1 MDISS
6 SNYFSVSASTNKG
19 MSGMVSSMDTESMVK
34 QMLAGTQSKIDKQL
48 GLKQQTEWKQ
58 EIYRDI
64 ISSINDF
71 QAKYLDTSY
80 GSSLTTNFAST
91 AFFNSMISSVTGGDG
106 VRVVSTGTSAAE
118 GTTKVKIGQLAA
130 AATLGSTKRVSTGSI
145 VGAALNEDALTAK
158 LDKKIGFTVG
168 ADSVQVDLNG
178 ITTDDGM
185 VKAINDAFAAQ
196 SLDVKAEIFDGRLRL
211 ISDESVAVGV
221 DADKTTSLGLSM
233 TGLSSYS
240 TGKVTDAD
248 GNDRRM
254 LRGSYTNAAA
264 GPSFT
269 VTLDGVQK
277 QITLNSVT
285 TTGGK
290 VTAQDAQKALDTE
303 LKKAFGDYVAAS
315 LTADGKLTLTTS
327 FPDNGKG
334 HELYVTGVDAKVLG
348 ITPGSTTALNT
359 GTKLKDM
366 ATLGLTGDKYEFT
379 INGTNFSF
387 TGNDSVGTVMNTINN
402 SGAGVRMTYSALT
415 DSFQMEATATGK
427 EYGIK
432 IEQTQGNLLSGM
444 FGDSAVHAAGSLTS
458 RELTV
463 DHVDGTAMQ
472 DDYSAK
478 SGASLKFSV
487 DGVNYTFTLPQV
499 NGEAVTYSKDE
510 IAGQF
515 NAWLAT
521 NFQDDSGNA
530 RLTYDKD
537 TGALNVTDGSVV
549 KFAKTAVDTYNSTA
563 LAEAKKSDLGLVM
576 GFTLEGA
583 SNVATKDNLADAVQ
597 LAGLTITPELSAAFK
612 DGRLVLTG
620 TVPPLG
626 SSQLTELF
634 GASAVNGAGGL
645 IVGDGQLA
653 ADAVAQGKDL
663 EMTVNGVDTTRSSN
677 TFTIDGITMEA
688 VKEGAETTIGTKR
701 DTETIVDG
709 FKSFVED
716 YNKLVKKLTDLVDEK
731 QNFREYAPLTDEQK
745 DKMSERQIELWEE
758 KAKEGLLHR
767 DSAVD
772 SFLSQM
778 RLALYTKPAGAKLA
792 LYDIGIE
799 TTKWEDKGQL
809 KMDETALRN
818 ALASDP
824 TSVMT
829 LFTSKT
835 DGLGAVLSDII
846 KDAANPSAASPGTL
860 VQIAGVKG
868 WASETNNNLT
878 NSISSIASRIK
889 DLQAKYES
897 ERTRYWNQF
906 NAMESALASFN
917 SQSNMI
923 AQQFSSGY

>member
-19 MSGMVSSMDTESMVK
+19 LSGMISGMDTENMVK

-58 EIYRDI
+58 EIYRDVI
-64 ISSINDF
+64 TSINEF
-71 QAKYLDTSY
+71 QAKYLDTTY
-80 GSSLTTNFAST
+80 GSNLATNFTST
-91 AFFNSMISSVTGGDG
+91 AFFNSMISSVTSGDG

-118 GTTKVKIGQLAA
+118 GNTKVEIGRLATA
-130 AATLGSTKRVSTGSI
+130 AKLKYASTVSTGSI
-145 VGAALNEDALTAK
+145 VGAALNEDTLTAK

-178 ITTDDGM
+178 ITTDEDM
-185 VKAINDAFAAQ
+185 VRAINDAFAAGGHN
-196 SLDVKAEIFDGRLRL
+196 VKAEIFEGRLRL
-211 ISDESVAVGV
+211 ISDENVAVGV
-221 DADKTTSLGLSM
+221 DTDKTTTLGLSM

-240 TGKVTDAD
+240 TGKVTGAD
-248 GNDRRM
+248 GVEHRM
-254 LRGSYTNAAA
+254 LRGSYTQPAA

-277 QITLNSVT
+277 QITLNSVG

-290 VTAQDAQKALDTE
+290 VTAQDAQTALDTE
-303 LKKAFGDYVAAS
+303 LKKAFGNYVETS
-315 LTADGKLTLTTS
+315 LSSDGRLTLKTS
-327 FPDNGKG
+327 FPADGKG
-334 HELYVTGVDAKVLG
+334 HELYITGIDAKVLG

-366 ATLGLTGDKYEFT
+366 TNLGLTGDQYEFA
-379 INGTNFSF
+379 INGVSFKF

-402 SGAGVRMTYSALT
+402 SNAGVRITYSALT
-415 DSFQMEATATGK
+415 DTFQMETTATG
-427 EYGIK
+427 EQYGID
-432 IEQTQGNLLSGM
+432 IEQTQGNLLSAM
-444 FGDSAVHAAGSLTS
+444 FGSSVNSAASLTS

-463 DHVDGTAMQ
+463 DTVNGVRIQ
-472 DDYSAK
+472 DDFTAK

-487 DGVNYTFTLPQV
+487 DGVNYTFTLPQI
-499 NGEAVTYSKDE
+499 NGETVSYSKDE
-510 IAGQF
+510 ISQQL
-515 NAWLAT
+515 NVWLKT
-521 NFQDDSGNA
+521 NFHDDAGNA
-530 RLTYDKD
+530 RITYDKD
-537 TGALNVTDGSVV
+537 NGLLKVNDGSVV
-549 KFAKTAVDTYNSTA
+549 KFAKTSADTYDPA
-563 LAEAKKSDLGLVM
+563 AMAEAKKTDLGLAM
-576 GFTLEGA
+576 GFAVNGS
-583 SNVATKDNLADAVQ
+583 SNVATLANLADAVQ
-597 LAGLTITPELSAAFK
+597 LHGLTVTQDISNAFK

-626 SSQLTELF
+626 SSELKELF
-634 GASAVNGAGGL
+634 GDAAVDASGNL
-645 IVGDGQLA
+645 IVGDGAMA
-653 ADAVAQGKDL
+653 ADAVELGNDL
-663 EMTVNGVDTTRSSN
+663 ELTVNGVATTRSSN
-677 TFTIDGITMEA
+677 TFTMDGITMEA
-688 VKEGAETTIGTKR
+688 LKANTETTIGTKR

-716 YNKLVKKLTDLVDEK
+716 YNKLVEKLTDLVDAK
-731 QNFREYAPLTDEQK
+731 QNYRQYAPLTDEQK
-745 DKMSERQIELWEE
+745 DEMSERQIELWEE

-799 TTKWEDKGQL
+799 TTKWEDKGKLQ
-809 KMDETALRN
+809 MDETALRS

-829 LFTSKT
+829 LFTAKT
-835 DGLGAVLSDII
+835 DGLGALLSDII
-846 KDAANPSAASPGTL
+846 KDTANPSAASPGTL

-897 ERTRYWNQF
+897 ERARYWNQF
-906 NAMESALASFN
+906 NAMESALANFN